1 MKRISVLAVIAVL
14 IVSLAVGFSTAM
26 AAKPDGRT
34 DPTKQDVIE
43 RSNGFPSGP
52 HYNLNIHF
60 KDWEVCPPDL
70 EDGGHSIFFPM
81 NETATIQYV
90 SNKKS
95 SVTDL
100 IALDACGIDGLAKVQ
115 LPAVPN
121 NVPSEERGYFVFAR
135 ILGKPNN
142 GKDCK
147 NGVCPSTVIL
157 DPAVVFQACNDN
169 PTEPIEGFGNFTDV
183 TDCDLALGLIL
194 DGSVYRATPET
205 YERFVP
211 GTTQKRGKSKATDI
225 TSLFTWTGWV
235 YDASLDSLT
244 VDTDGDTIPDSGDGV
259 INEEDVPLSYDG
271 ADGSLPN
278 GTIEPT
284 EFAIWQSD
292 MEAAG
297 LAWYFEDRWILDIAD
312 LVFANQDV
320 YSDGGK
326 LLQVRFYPMW
336 TTEYTPPPTPTP

>member
-1 MKRISVLAVIAVL
+1 MKRILVLALVVAIV
-14 IVSLAVGFSTAM
+14 VSLAVGLSTAM

-70 EDGGHSIFFPM
+70 EDGGHSVFLPI
-81 NETATIQYV
+81 NDTATIQYV

-100 IALDACGIDGLAKVQ
+100 IALDACGIDGMAKVQ

-121 NVPSEERGYFVFAR
+121 NVPDDERGYFVFAR

-142 GKDCK
+142 GKGCS
-147 NGVCPSTVIL
+147 NGDCPSTVIL
-157 DPAVVFQACNDN
+157 DPAVVIQACNDN
-169 PTEPIEGFGNFTDV
+169 PTEPIEGFGDFTDV
-183 TDCDLALGLIL
+183 EDCDLALGLIIDNSL
-194 DGSVYRATPET
+194 YVPATPET

-225 TSLFTWTGWV
+225 TRLFTWTGWV
-235 YDASLDSLT
+235 YDASLDT
-244 VDTDGDTIPDSGDGV
+244 YPAGDPPGDGV
-259 INEEDVPLSYDG
+259 INTFDVPITSQWDTE
-271 ADGSLPN
+271 LPY
-278 GTIEPT
+278 GVITQD
-284 EFAIWQSD
+284 EFEVWREAQV
-292 MEAAG
+292 AAG
-297 LAWYFEDRWILDIAD
+297 LAWYFENRWILDIAD

-320 YSDGGK
+320 TSDGGK

-336 TTEYTPPPTPTP
+336 TTEYIPPPAP

>member
-14 IVSLAVGFSTAM
+14 IVSLAVGLSTAM

-70 EDGGHSIFFPM
+70 EDGGHSVFLPM

-121 NVPSEERGYFVFAR
+121 YVPSDERGYFVFAR

-142 GKDCK
+142 GKCS
-147 NGVCPSTVIL
+147 NGDCPSTVIL
-157 DPAVVFQACNDN
+157 DPAVVVQACND
-169 PTEPIEGFGNFTDV
+169 PLDPEIPFGDFTDIG
-183 TDCDLALGLIL
+183 DCDLALGLIL
-194 DGSVYRATPET
+194 NGSVYRTTPET

-235 YDASLDSLT
+235 YDTETFDL
-244 VDTDGDTIPDSGDGV
+244 DGDGDVDCADVLLTGV
-259 INEEDVPLSYDG
+259 DW
-271 ADGSLPN
+271 DGS
-278 GTIEPT
+278 GIVDCDD
-284 EFAIWQSD
+284 FDDWVAYWQAQD
-292 MEAAG
+292 PAK
-297 LAWYFEDRWILDIAD
+297 AWYFEDRWILDIAD

-336 TTEYTPPPTPTP
+336 TTEYIPPPTPTP

>member
-121 NVPSEERGYFVFAR
+121 NVPEAERGYFVFAR

-142 GKDCK
+142 GQDCK

-169 PTEPIEGFGNFTDV
+169 PTEPIEGFGDFTDV
-183 TDCDLALGLIL
+183 GDCDLALGLIL
-194 DGSVYRATPET
+194 DGAVYRATPET

-235 YDASLDSLT
+235 YDTSLDIYPP
-244 VDTDGDTIPDSGDGV
+244 GDPPGDGV
-259 INEEDVPLSYDG
+259 INTFDVPITPQWDTE
-271 ADGSLPN
+271 LPY
-278 GTIEPT
+278 GVITQD
-284 EFAIWQSD
+284 EFEVWREAQV
-292 MEAAG
+292 AAG

-336 TTEYTPPPTPTP
+336 TTEYTPPPTPTPAP

>member
-14 IVSLAVGFSTAM
+14 IVSLAVGLSTAM

-121 NVPSEERGYFVFAR
+121 GVLAEERGYFVFGR

-142 GKDCK
+142 GQDCK

-157 DPAVVFQACNDN
+157 DPAVVIQACND
-169 PTEPIEGFGNFTDV
+169 PLDPEIPFGDFTDV
-183 TDCDLALGLIL
+183 EDCDLALGLIL
-194 DGSVYRATPET
+194 DGSVYGATSET

-225 TSLFTWTGWV
+225 TSLFTWSGWV
-235 YDASLDSLT
+235 YDSILDY
-244 VDTDGDTIPDSGDGV
+244 DGDGD
-259 INEEDVPLSYDG
+259 IDADDVVPI
-271 ADGSLPN
+271 ADWDANSS
-278 GTIEPT
+278 GTIDDV
-284 EFAIWQSD
+284 EFNAWRDAQ
-292 MEAAG
+292 EAAG
-297 LAWYFEDRWILDIAD
+297 LAWYFENRWILDIAD

-336 TTEYTPPPTPTP
+336 TTEYIPPTPTT

>member
-100 IALDACGIDGLAKVQ
+100 IALDACGIDGTAKVQ

-157 DPAVVFQACNDN
+157 DPAVVVQACNDN
-169 PTEPIEGFGNFTDV
+169 PTEPIEGFGDFTDV

-235 YDASLDSLT
+235 YDSILDY
-244 VDTDGDTIPDSGDGV
+244 DGDGD
-259 INEEDVPLSYDG
+259 INADDVVPIAAWD
-271 ADGSLPN
+271 ADIS
-278 GTIEPT
+278 GTIDDV
-284 EFAIWQSD
+284 EFNAWRDAQV
-292 MEAAG
+292 AAG
-297 LAWYFEDRWILDIAD
+297 LAWLFEDRWILDIAD
-312 LVFANQDV
+312 LVFADQDV

-336 TTEYTPPPTPTP
+336 TTEYTPPPTPTPTP